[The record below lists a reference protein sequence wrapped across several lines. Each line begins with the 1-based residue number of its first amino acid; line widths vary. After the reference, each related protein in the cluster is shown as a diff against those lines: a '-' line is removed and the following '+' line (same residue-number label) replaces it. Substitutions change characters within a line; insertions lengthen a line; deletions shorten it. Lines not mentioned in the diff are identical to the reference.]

1 MKRYLQNRGRELDR
15 IVVLLFS
22 LMLLKIISY
31 MFGSNQVMINY
42 SQEEKFG
49 ILLEVDNF
57 PINRHLTRLNTL
69 QYYDARSPKEP

>member
-1 MKRYLQNRGRELDR
+1 
-15 IVVLLFS
+15 
-22 LMLLKIISY
+22 

-69 QYYDARSPKEP
+69 QYYDARSPKEPLRNLVRSCKELILLVINLR

>member
-1 MKRYLQNRGRELDR
+1 MKRYPQNRGRELDR

-57 PINRHLTRLNTL
+57 PINRHLTRPNTL